1 MNPQKNSQPHIYNI
15 SLFTNVEQD
24 TRNKLKKLVHD
35 LILANE
41 DSRLLI
47 IEKIADIVIPACSGN
62 LDNQLFSEFSGLLI
76 EYLLDYF
83 LELKSTQES
92 EFYHFLSFLSH
103 CPVTEDSPYY
113 PYVQKIMNDHKESEP
128 ELMNIFN
135 RLQLLYLLTEN
146 GDFGNAEELLEELEP
161 VEENKHLELWA
172 LFQLSQTRIYR
183 HQNKPTELLETQLN
197 LILEVYIRDS
207 SDSAI
212 NFIIRWLISINWFKQ
227 NIIKKTLLLRIKD
240 YLLEQKSLNT
250 AMVLYEL
257 FSMEDRLVPSV
268 EKIEYQRILIK
279 YPVSMLN
286 VQQLH
291 TLYFFAGYYNC
302 GVLSNFKDSIQNY
315 QYSNYFLHKSWDS
328 FLHLSRFM
336 REHLDPL
343 RFYKAIPYLES
354 RIKELSNQASLQ
366 NNAYV
371 ESLQANFYKIE
382 ELYEKVGELSLT
394 DSLTGLRNRRYLEG
408 NLFQMVILAA
418 RHNVP
423 VCFSMIDI
431 DFFKLVNDNYGHLA
445 GDFVLKELARIL
457 NSEFRKSDVVIR
469 YGGDE
474 FLVILFDSDRKLS
487 YSIMEDLRQKI
498 EAYSFDYNN
507 QIITFTISI
516 GIACDFHISS
526 QPKNL
531 AKCIACADQACYVA
545 KTNGRNRVELY
556 QSPTGATD
564 NNC

>member
-183 HQNKPTELLETQLN
+183 HQNKPAELLETQLN
-197 LILEVYIRDS
+197 LILEAYIRDS

-286 VQQLH
+286 
-291 TLYFFAGYYNC
+291 
-302 GVLSNFKDSIQNY
+302 
-315 QYSNYFLHKSWDS
+315 
-328 FLHLSRFM
+328 
-336 REHLDPL
+336 
-343 RFYKAIPYLES
+343 
-354 RIKELSNQASLQ
+354 
-366 NNAYV
+366 
-371 ESLQANFYKIE
+371 
-382 ELYEKVGELSLT
+382 
-394 DSLTGLRNRRYLEG
+394 
-408 NLFQMVILAA
+408 
-418 RHNVP
+418 
-423 VCFSMIDI
+423 
-431 DFFKLVNDNYGHLA
+431 
-445 GDFVLKELARIL
+445 
-457 NSEFRKSDVVIR
+457 
-469 YGGDE
+469 
-474 FLVILFDSDRKLS
+474 
-487 YSIMEDLRQKI
+487 
-498 EAYSFDYNN
+498 
-507 QIITFTISI
+507 
-516 GIACDFHISS
+516 
-526 QPKNL
+526 
-531 AKCIACADQACYVA
+531 
-545 KTNGRNRVELY
+545 
-556 QSPTGATD
+556 
-564 NNC
+564 